1 MNDLIKAYTETNFTV
16 YEPAIVIRVGQI
28 NSRLDELLS
37 QSNEISWAYITAWN
51 PYSEPTDKQMNEE
64 RNDQLRKDIIHYKF
78 FDGEGVGADPTWE
91 PEKSFL
97 IIGINKDEAI
107 TIGKKYRQNAIVA
120 GKINEPAELLWIK

>member
-37 QSNEISWAYITAWN
+37 QSNETSWAYITAWN

-64 RNDQLRKDIIHYKF
+64 RNEQLRNDIIHYKF
-78 FDGEGVGADPTWE
+78 FDGEVVGTDPTWG